1 MPRHEG
7 KVAIVTGGSRGIG
20 RAVAGR
26 LAAEGAKVVIFH
38 AQPGSADAAVEA
50 ITRNGGACDAIRA
63 DVADAAAVDA
73 AVADVA
79 KRHGGVDLLVNN
91 AGVTRDNLI
100 MRMSAADWNA
110 VIAANLTGCFNCL
123 KAVTRGM
130 LKKKYGRIV
139 SVSSVIGLHGNA
151 GQANYAAS
159 KAGIIGLTK
168 SAARELASRNVTV
181 NAVAPGYIETDMTR
195 GMTEDA
201 AKQLS
206 AMIPSERLGK
216 PEDVAGIVSFL
227 LSDDASYIT
236 GQVIQ
241 VDGGLFI

>member
-1 MPRHEG
+1 MRHSG
-7 KVAIVTGGSRGIG
+7 KVALVTGGSRGIG
-20 RAVAGR
+20 RAIAER
-26 LAAEGAKVVIFH
+26 LAAEGAQVVVLH

-50 ITRNGGACDAIRA
+50 IRKAGGRCEALQA
-63 DVADAAAVDA
+63 DVADPAKVEAG
-73 AVADVA
+73 VAEIA

-91 AGVTRDNLI
+91 AGVTRDGLL
-100 MRMSAADWNA
+100 MRMSPEDWNA

-139 SVSSVIGLHGNA
+139 SVTSVIGLHGNA

-168 SAARELASRNVTV
+168 SAAKELASRNITV
-181 NAVAPGYIETDMTR
+181 NAVAPGYIATDMTR
-195 GMTEDA
+195 SMTPEA
-201 AKQLS
+201 AKQLEG
-206 AMIPSERLGK
+206 MIPTERLGK
-216 PEDVAGIVSFL
+216 PEDVAGLVSFL
-227 LSDDASYIT
+227 LSDEASYIT